1 MVCCA
6 LNVVPAVNFEIIGS
20 HGAKAGLLFWMV
32 KGEMMKRFSLVL
44 FLLMIA
50 FCGIGIV
57 GSRAQQTVFV
67 PVCSGTN
74 DTAAFQTIINDGDS
88 NPRTIKIPF
97 KSDFT
102 KRCKVTT
109 ITFPGNITLDNTDG
123 SGVARDTP
131 NVVTVLGPV
140 VNPAGKRLFFGTG
153 TTSFAGNTF
162 VGTSGQAR
170 LSNGAGV
177 DTRDNPADVT
187 ASRLTINPVPAF
199 DLAANTLAVGQIIPL
214 SGTVAVPALDTL
226 SLVRLT
232 KADGGDNVVA
242 PGGGAVAV
250 GFHSALT
257 ADAASEINS
266 NVYSVVAHVN
276 NAGPGST
283 KGIHAEA
290 RASGSSTGV
299 IVAGNFQIEPVA
311 TSNSGSAAI
320 QLSLTSRGV
329 NDIANGINIFSSG
342 DRYVV
347 GVGSVVSAV
356 PYTAAAFR
364 AWMGTNSSSG
374 ARAFQVLNN
383 AGSEIAYIHKNG
395 VGSFP
400 SLYVGAPMSSTLD
413 SHSISD
419 QLHLQ
424 GADSKLTALT
434 IDSFATD
441 HGLGSSIIGRRAQG
455 TATSPTATQ
464 ANDAVFLIGA
474 RGYQTTTNAFS
485 TGARAAISMQA
496 AENFTSTAQGMFLS
510 LQTTPIGSTT
520 MVERLRITDSGN
532 TSISTAGKGFILKSP
547 DGNCWL
553 TTVANGG
560 TLTTSSVSCP

>member
-1 MVCCA
+1 
-6 LNVVPAVNFEIIGS
+6 
-20 HGAKAGLLFWMV
+20 
-32 KGEMMKRFSLVL
+32 MKRLALVL

-67 PVCSGTN
+67 PVCRGTN
-74 DTAAFQTIINDGDS
+74 DTAAFQTIINGAAS
-88 NPRTIKIPF
+88 NPRTIKIPY
-97 KSDFT
+97 KSDLT
-102 KRCKVTT
+102 KRCKLTT
-109 ITFPGNITLDNTDG
+109 ITFPENITLDNTDG
-123 SGVARDTP
+123 SGIVRDTP
-131 NVVTVLGPV
+131 NIVTVLGPV
-140 VNPAGKRLFFGTG
+140 VNPDGKTLFFGTG
-153 TTSFAGNTF
+153 ATSFAGDTF
-162 VGTSGQAR
+162 VGPNGQAGM
-170 LSNGAGV
+170 SSGAAP
-177 DTRDNPADVT
+177 DTSDNPAT
-187 ASRLTINPVPAF
+187 TSRLTIKPVPTF

-214 SGTVAVPALDTL
+214 SGTVAVPARDTL

-232 KADGGDNVVA
+232 KAEGGDNVVA
-242 PGGGAVAV
+242 PGSGAVAV

-257 ADAASEINS
+257 ADVTSDLNS

-290 RASGSSTGV
+290 SASGASTGV
-299 IVAGNFQIEPVA
+299 IVAGNFQIQPVA
-311 TSNSGSAAI
+311 TSSGASAAI
-320 QLSLTSRGV
+320 QLSLTSEGA
-329 NDIANGINIFSSG
+329 NDVANGINIFSSG

-356 PYTAAAFR
+356 PYTSAAFR

-400 SLYVGAPMSSTLD
+400 SLYVGAPTSSTTD
-413 SHSISD
+413 SASISD
-419 QLHLQ
+419 RLHLQ
-424 GADSKLTALT
+424 GSDSKLTALT
-434 IDSFATD
+434 IDTYATNP
-441 HGLGSSIIGRRAQG
+441 GLGSSIVGRRAQG
-455 TATSPTATQ
+455 TATSPTATR
-464 ANDAVFLIGA
+464 ANDTVFLIGA

-485 TGARAAISMQA
+485 TSARAAISMHA

-510 LQTTPIGSTT
+510 FQTTPNGSTST
-520 MVERLRITDSGN
+520 VERLRITESGN
-532 TSISTAGKGFILKSP
+532 TSISTPGKGLVLRSP

-560 TLTTSSVSCP
+560 TLTTSAVACP

>member
-1 MVCCA
+1 
-6 LNVVPAVNFEIIGS
+6 
-20 HGAKAGLLFWMV
+20 
-32 KGEMMKRFSLVL
+32 MKRFALVV
-44 FLLMIA
+44 FLLMLA

-57 GSRAQQTVFV
+57 GSRAQQNVFV
-67 PVCSGTN
+67 PVCGGTN
-74 DTAAFQTIINDGDS
+74 DTAAFQTIINGAVS
-88 NPRTIKIPF
+88 NPRTIKIPY
-97 KSDFT
+97 KSDLT

-109 ITFPGNITLDNTDG
+109 ITFPLNITLDNTDG
-123 SGVARDTP
+123 SGIARDTP

-140 VNPAGKRLFFGTG
+140 VNPAGQTLFFGTG
-153 TTSFAGNTF
+153 TTSFADNTF

-187 ASRLTINPVPAF
+187 ASRLTIKPVPTF

-214 SGTVAVPALDTL
+214 SGTVAVPAGKTL
-226 SLVRLT
+226 SLIRLGQPLS
-232 KADGGDNVVA
+232 ANGDNFVA
-242 PGGGAVAV
+242 PDTGAVTM
-250 GFHSALT
+250 GLYSALT
-257 ADAASEINS
+257 ADATSHANS

-290 RASGSSTGV
+290 TASGSSTGV
-299 IVAGNFQIEPVA
+299 IVAGNFQIQPVA
-311 TSNSGSAAI
+311 TSNGGSAAI
-320 QLSLTSRGV
+320 QLSLTSSGV
-329 NDIANGINIFSSG
+329 NDVANGINIFSSG
-342 DRYVV
+342 DRYRV
-347 GVGSVVSAV
+347 GVGSVISAV
-356 PYTAAAFR
+356 PYTEAAFR

-383 AGSEIAYIHKNG
+383 AGSEIAYIHKDG

-400 SLYVGAPMSSTLD
+400 ALYVGPPMSSSLD
-413 SHSISD
+413 TDGISD

-434 IDSFATD
+434 IDSYGTNP
-441 HGLGSSIIGRRAQG
+441 GLGSSIIGRRAQG
-455 TATSPTATQ
+455 SAASPAATK

-485 TGARAAISMQA
+485 TGPRAAISMHA
-496 AENFTSTAQGMFLS
+496 AENFTSTAQGMYLS
-510 LQTTPIGSTT
+510 FQTTPIGSTT
-520 MVERLRITDSGN
+520 MVERLRVTDSGN
-532 TSISTAGKGFILKSP
+532 TSISTAGKGLILKSP

-560 TLTTSSVSCP
+560 ALTTTSVACP

>member
-1 MVCCA
+1 VC
-6 LNVVPAVNFEIIGS
+6 FEIVRCNE
-20 HGAKAGLLFWMV
+20 ADAGFLLGMM
-32 KGEMMKRFSLVL
+32 KGKMMKRFALVL
-44 FLLMIA
+44 FLLTIA
-50 FCGIGIV
+50 FRGIGSV
-57 GSRAQQTVFV
+57 GTRAQQTAFI

-74 DTAAFQTIINDGDS
+74 DTAAFQAIISGAAS
-88 NPRTIKIPF
+88 NPRTIKIPS
-97 KSDFT
+97 KPDST
-102 KRCKVTT
+102 NRCRVTT

-123 SGVARDTP
+123 SGIARDTP
-131 NVVTVLGPV
+131 SVVTILGPV
-140 VNPAGKRLFFGTG
+140 VNPAGKTLFFGTG
-153 TTSFAGNTF
+153 TTKFAGRVF
-162 VGTSGQAR
+162 VGASEPTEFG
-170 LSNGAGV
+170 NGAENTGG
-177 DTRDNPADVT
+177 DSADSTV
-187 ASRLTINPVPAF
+187 SRLTIKPVPTF
-199 DLAANTLAVGQIIPL
+199 DLAGNTLAVGQLVPF

-232 KADGGDNVVA
+232 KAEGGDNVVA
-242 PGGGAVAV
+242 PGSGAVAV

-257 ADAASEINS
+257 ADATSDINS
-266 NVYSVVAHVN
+266 NVYSVIAHVN
-276 NAGPGST
+276 NAGPGGT

-290 RASGSSTGV
+290 SASGSSTGV
-299 IVAGNFQIEPVA
+299 VVAGNFQIQPVA
-311 TSNSGSAAI
+311 TSSGGSAAI

-329 NDIANGINIFSSG
+329 NDVANGINIFSSG

-364 AWMGTNSSSG
+364 AWMGTNSLPN
-374 ARAFQVLNN
+374 ARAFQVLDN
-383 AGSEIAYIHKNG
+383 AGSEVAFIHQDG
-395 VGSFP
+395 VGSFR
-400 SLYVGAPMSSTLD
+400 SLYVGARKSSTLD
-413 SHSISD
+413 SGGISD

-424 GADSKLTALT
+424 GDDSKLTALT
-434 IDSFATD
+434 IDTYATD
-441 HGLGSSIIGRRAQG
+441 AGLGTSIVGRRAGG
-455 TATSPTATQ
+455 TATSPIATQ

-485 TGARAAISMQA
+485 TGARAAVSMRA

-532 TSISTAGKGFILKSP
+532 AGISTAGKGLILKSP

-560 TLTTSSVSCP
+560 ALTTSSVACP

>member
-1 MVCCA
+1 
-6 LNVVPAVNFEIIGS
+6 
-20 HGAKAGLLFWMV
+20 
-32 KGEMMKRFSLVL
+32 MMKRFALVL

-50 FCGIGIV
+50 FCGTGLV
-57 GSRAQQTVFV
+57 SSRAQQTVFV
-67 PVCSGTN
+67 PVCNGTN
-74 DTAAFQTIINDGDS
+74 DTAEFQTIINGAAS
-88 NPRTIKIPF
+88 YPRTIKIPY
-97 KSDFT
+97 KSDLT
-102 KRCKVTT
+102 KRCRVTT

-123 SGVARDTP
+123 SGIVRETP

-140 VNPAGKRLFFGTG
+140 ADPAGKTLFFGTG
-153 TTSFAGNTF
+153 TTSFAGNRF
-162 VGTSGQAR
+162 VGTNDQAR
-170 LSNGAGV
+170 LSTGA
-177 DTRDNPADVT
+177 DAT
-187 ASRLTINPVPAF
+187 ASRLTINPVPTF

-214 SGTVAVPALDTL
+214 SGTVAVPAGNTL

-242 PGGGAVAV
+242 PRSGAVAV

-257 ADAASEINS
+257 ADATSDVNS

-290 RASGSSTGV
+290 SASGSSTGV
-299 IVAGNFQIEPVA
+299 VVAGNFQIEPVA
-311 TSNSGSAAI
+311 TSNGASAAI

-400 SLYVGAPMSSTLD
+400 SLYVGAPMSSTID
-413 SHSISD
+413 SGGISD

-424 GADSKLTALT
+424 GSDSKLTALT
-434 IDSFATD
+434 IDSYAVD
-441 HGLGSSIIGRRAQG
+441 PELGSSIVGRRAQG
-455 TATSPTATQ
+455 TAASPTATQ
-464 ANDAVFLIGA
+464 ANDAVFVIGA

-485 TGARAAISMQA
+485 TSARAAIAMRA

-510 LQTTPIGSTT
+510 FQTTPIGSTT
-520 MVERLRITDSGN
+520 TVERLRITDSGN
-532 TSISTAGKGFILKSP
+532 TSVSTAGKGLILKSP

-553 TTVANGG
+553 TTVSNGG
-560 TLTTSSVSCP
+560 ALTTSAVACP

>member
-1 MVCCA
+1 
-6 LNVVPAVNFEIIGS
+6 
-20 HGAKAGLLFWMV
+20 
-32 KGEMMKRFSLVL
+32 MKRFALVL

-50 FCGIGIV
+50 FCGIGLV
-57 GSRAQQTVFV
+57 GGRAQQAVFV

-74 DTAAFQTIINDGDS
+74 DTTAFQTIISGAAS
-88 NPRTIKIPF
+88 SPRTIKIPYQP
-97 KSDFT
+97 DLT
-102 KRCKVTT
+102 KRCRVTT

-123 SGVARDTP
+123 SGIARETP
-131 NVVTVLGPV
+131 DVVIVHGPV
-140 VNPAGKRLFFGTG
+140 VNPAGKTLFFGTG

-162 VGTSGQAR
+162 VDTDGQAQ
-170 LSNGAGV
+170 LSSGAGV
-177 DTRDNPADVT
+177 DAT
-187 ASRLTINPVPAF
+187 ASRLTIKPVPTF
-199 DLAANTLAVGQIIPL
+199 DLAANTLAVGQIVPL
-214 SGTVAVPALDTL
+214 SGTVAVPFGKTL

-232 KADGGDNVVA
+232 KAEGGDNVVA
-242 PGGGAVAV
+242 PGRGAVAV

-257 ADAASEINS
+257 ADATSDPNS

-276 NAGPGST
+276 NAGSGST

-290 RASGSSTGV
+290 SASGSSTGV
-299 IVAGNFQIEPVA
+299 VVAGNFQIEPVA
-311 TSNSGSAAI
+311 TSSSGSAAI
-320 QLSLTSRGV
+320 QLSLTSTGV

-342 DRYVV
+342 DRYIV
-347 GVGSVVSAV
+347 GVGSIISPV

-364 AWMGTNSSSG
+364 AWMGTNSSSV

-383 AGSEIAYIHKNG
+383 AGSEIAYIHKDG

-413 SHSISD
+413 SGSISD

-434 IDSFATD
+434 IDSYATNPE
-441 HGLGSSIIGRRAQG
+441 LGSSIVGRRAQG

-464 ANDAVFLIGA
+464 ANDAVFVIGA

-485 TGARAAISMQA
+485 TSAGAAISMRA

-510 LQTTPIGSTT
+510 FQTTPIGSTT
-520 MVERLRITDSGN
+520 TVERLRVTDSGD
-532 TSISTAGKGFILKSP
+532 TSISTAGKGLILKSP

-560 TLTTSSVSCP
+560 KLTTTSVPCP